1 METLNILLEKRA
13 VFRVSGLKCVEFL
26 NNILTADLN
35 ELVPNVIT
43 PCALLSPQGR
53 ILFDMLLS
61 INTSDDCN
69 NYISINIECDKNQ
82 MNDLIRKIN
91 IYNLR
96 KEIEIEKTDYKV
108 FVTNNNIHSSNVFN
122 DKRFFNQDIKRVYDA
137 DKTKFKTNTDENIY
151 NFLRFKNCIL
161 EGPLEIVANTTLPS
175 EINLDLLDGISFEKG
190 CFIGQEVNARI
201 KWKGLVKK
209 KFVPVKF
216 KYDSS
221 SNLNF
226 DEIKD
231 KSLLLNQIEI
241 GELVSITQ
249 NKIEDFFYGIAKI
262 RLSKLYLFENDD
274 KLKCDFLQSKVS
286 IIFPEYMLPLPK
298 KI

>member
-1 METLNILLEKRA
+1 MFHWT
-13 VFRVSGLKCVEFL
+13 
-26 NNILTADLN
+26 
-35 ELVPNVIT
+35 
-43 PCALLSPQGR
+43 
-53 ILFDMLLS
+53 
-61 INTSDDCN
+61 
-69 NYISINIECDKNQ
+69 
-82 MNDLIRKIN
+82 
-91 IYNLR
+91 
-96 KEIEIEKTDYKV
+96 
-108 FVTNNNIHSSNVFN
+108 
-122 DKRFFNQDIKRVYDA
+122 
-137 DKTKFKTNTDENIY
+137 
-151 NFLRFKNCIL
+151 
-161 EGPLEIVANTTLPS
+161 
-175 EINLDLLDGISFEKG
+175 
-190 CFIGQEVNARI
+190 VNARI

-286 IIFPEYMLPLPK
+286 IIFPDY
-298 KI
+298 IATA

>member
-1 METLNILLEKRA
+1 M
-13 VFRVSGLKCVEFL
+13 
-26 NNILTADLN
+26 
-35 ELVPNVIT
+35 
-43 PCALLSPQGR
+43 
-53 ILFDMLLS
+53 
-61 INTSDDCN
+61 
-69 NYISINIECDKNQ
+69 
-82 MNDLIRKIN
+82 
-91 IYNLR
+91 
-96 KEIEIEKTDYKV
+96 
-108 FVTNNNIHSSNVFN
+108 
-122 DKRFFNQDIKRVYDA
+122 
-137 DKTKFKTNTDENIY
+137 
-151 NFLRFKNCIL
+151 

-231 KSLLLNQIEI
+231 KSLLLNKIEI

-262 RLSKLYLFENDD
+262 KLSKLYLFENDD

-286 IIFPEYMLPLPK
+286 IIFPDYMLPLPK